1 MKKLILGLAMVLM
14 LVGNISCL
22 GFAASDVSGNIF
34 VDKETIELE
43 NGLILSTETY
53 VEPQDLIQPYGTD
66 KMITASTTATLSE
79 TNGKTILTATLRGTF
94 SYNGQTSKAT
104 GAGKMYAS
112 TSNGN
117 CKILSKSSKKSGNAV
132 TGSCVYR
139 YNNSQKVLT
148 LKLTCSKNGTIGKQ

>member
-22 GFAASDVSGNIF
+22 GFAASDVSGNIL

-66 KMITASTTATLSE
+66 KMITAST
-79 TNGKTILTATLRGTF
+79 TATLRGTF

>member
-22 GFAASDVSGNIF
+22 GFAASDVSGNIL

-43 NGLILSTETY
+43 NGLILITETY

-66 KMITASTTATLSE
+66 KMITAST
-79 TNGKTILTATLRGTF
+79 TATLRGTF

>member
-22 GFAASDVSGNIF
+22 GFAASDVSGNIL

-104 GAGKMYAS
+104 GAGKMYPS

>member
-22 GFAASDVSGNIF
+22 GFAASDVSGNIL

-79 TNGKTILTATLRGTF
+79 TNGKTILTATLR
-94 SYNGQTSKAT
+94 
-104 GAGKMYAS
+104 
-112 TSNGN
+112 
-117 CKILSKSSKKSGNAV
+117 
-132 TGSCVYR
+132 R
-139 YNNSQKVLT
+139 YIFL
-148 LKLTCSKNGTIGKQ
+148 